1 MAVNSSQISTSR
13 FKTSGIIAGLLIVVF
28 AISTVFLTRTDD
40 SVVNLSPV
48 SGLMSLK
55 STAQTAMPYAQAMA
69 NPQPTLIEFYA
80 DWCTTCQA
88 LAPTLA
94 SLHDEYG
101 DRINFVMLN
110 IDDPRWSQQV
120 KQFQVAG
127 VPHLALVGS
136 NTGLV
141 DTLIG
146 KVPKSV
152 LSQRLNKLLS

>member
-1 MAVNSSQISTSR
+1 MAASSSQMSTSR
-13 FKTSGIIAGLLIVVF
+13 FKTPGIITGLLIVVF
-28 AISTVFLTRTDD
+28 AIATVFLTRPQT
-40 SVVNLSPV
+40 SVSSLSPV
-48 SGLMSLK
+48 SGLMSLRA
-55 STAQTAMPYAQAMA
+55 TAQIAMPYDQAVA

-94 SLHDEYG
+94 SLHDDYG

-120 KQFQVAG
+120 KQFQVSG

-136 NTGLV
+136 DTTLV
-141 DTLIG
+141 DTFIG

-152 LSQRLNKLLS
+152 LSQGLSQLLS